1 MEGFSW
7 TISGATILVVLGWV
21 SSIIALTWRRSGEE
35 ATERGKVASAH
46 KRLDDLEKRLY
57 GLEEEV
63 DMRVSTLQASSTLLR
78 EQQHEFR
85 QEVAR
90 SYITRDEVTKVEGR
104 LHEGQ
109 SRIVDRMDRIEE
121 RIGQMQDK
129 IIEAIQKTR
138 AA

>member
-21 SSIIALTWRRSGEE
+21 SSIIAMTWRRSGEE
-35 ATERGKVASAH
+35 ATERGKVVTAH
-46 KRLDDLEKRLY
+46 KRLDDIEKRL
-57 GLEEEV
+57 GGIEEEV
-63 DMRVSTLQASSTLLR
+63 DMRMSALQASSTLLR
-78 EQQHEFR
+78 EQQHEMR

-90 SYITRDEVTKVEGR
+90 SYITRDEVNKVEGR

-109 SRIVDRMDRIEE
+109 SRIVDRMDKIEE

-129 IIEAIQKTR
+129 ILAAIAGQKH
-138 AA
+138 A

>member
-21 SSIIALTWRRSGEE
+21 SSIVALTWRRSGEE
-35 ATERGKVASAH
+35 ATERGKVSSAH
-46 KRLDDLEKRLY
+46 KRLDELEKRLS
-57 GLEEEV
+57 GIEEEV

-90 SYITRDEVTKVEGR
+90 SYITRDEVNKVEGR

-109 SRIVDRMDRIEE
+109 SRIVDRMDKIEE
-121 RIGQMQDK
+121 RIAQMQDK
-129 IIEAIQKTR
+129 ILSAIQAQKT
-138 AA
+138 A

>member
-35 ATERGKVASAH
+35 ATERGKIASAH
-46 KRLDDLEKRLY
+46 ARLDGIEKRIS
-57 GLEEEV
+57 GVEEEV
-63 DMRVSTLQASSTLLR
+63 DMRISALQASSTLLR

-85 QEVAR
+85 SEVAR
-90 SYITRDEVTKVEGR
+90 SYVTRDEVNKVEGR

-109 SRIVDRMDRIEE
+109 SRIVDRMDKIEE

-129 IIEAIQKTR
+129 ILAAIQAQKH
-138 AA
+138 A